1 MILRRRVDGFVKMR
15 MTAITVM
22 VMSLP
27 TCLECLDFYMRH
39 CIAGDQHIR
48 IYEHGSSERLETIF
62 FFRRSCP
69 DDPVRDAELKA
80 EDQTEVE
87 RIRALLRAKGL
98 DSSY

>member
-1 MILRRRVDGFVKMR
+1 MR

-27 TCLECLDFYMRH
+27 TCLARMLDFYMRH

-48 IYEHGSSERLETIF
+48 IYEDGSSERLEIISF
-62 FFRRSCP
+62 FGRSCP

-80 EDQTEVE
+80 EDQADVE
-87 RIRALLRAKGL
+87 RTRALLRAKGL